1 MDMSNEIAEI
11 DRNYEAFLE
20 QLPEILPQHRG
31 QYAVMHDRNIVA
43 YCGNALAAMIEG
55 VKRFGEGRFSVQEV
69 TTDRDN
75 LGFYSY
81 AGGSGQA

>member
-1 MDMSNEIAEI
+1 MSEEIDEV
-11 DRNYEAFLE
+11 DRNYDAFIS
-20 QLPEILPQHRG
+20 QLPDILPDHRG
-31 QYAVMHDRNIVA
+31 QYALLHNQSIVA
-43 YCGNALAAMIEG
+43 YCGNALAAMVEG

-81 AGGSGQA
+81 AGNSGQA